1 MDNRP
6 REKGFR
12 RRWVAVCIVVAA
24 LLAVLLLRL
33 GQFQLIEAGSYQA
46 PGSDS
51 SSGTEE
57 GTNKFG
63 ATEIS

>member
-12 RRWVAVCIVVAA
+12 RRWIAVCIVVAA
-24 LLAVLLLRL
+24 LLALLLVRL

-46 PGSDS
+46 PGCS
-51 SSGTEE
+51 SSSSSQEAPG
-57 GTNKFG
+57 NPSK
-63 ATEIS
+63 AP